1 MKLRHLILKKIA
13 ELGEAAL
20 DGFFPVKYPQARVW
34 HTLLNTRDNRKFS
47 RRSFSAILSKL
58 NKEGFVERTG
68 RTRNAIWRITQ
79 KGRKAIQKQESPAG
93 THTDGVMRIVS
104 YDIPEPERKK
114 RRWIRQELLGLGYT
128 QLQKSVWVGFAPLRE
143 DFFEDLDLLALRK
156 HIHIFSVEKRGTL
169 AETK

>member
-1 MKLRHLILKKIA
+1 M
-13 ELGEAAL
+13 
-20 DGFFPVKYPQARVW
+20 
-34 HTLLNTRDNRKFS
+34 
-47 RRSFSAILSKL
+47 
-58 NKEGFVERTG
+58 ERTG